1 AGAAAVLHPPRHARH
16 AEAVVE
22 LPARLP
28 ALADLEQ
35 GGAEFEPVAQADPG
49 LGQATRADVLAEG
62 AGGLEHRQRSQL
74 VAPGGVVLERVVVDR
89 LVRPA
94 VHPPVALFVAFDS
107 RGADPD
113 RTVERTLVDR
123 AHAPRPRVRAG
134 DAGQQRVHA
143 HGCRRH
149 VSALSWYSASSA
161 CFGVSSSGSSAAS
174 ASCTAEEGANRP
186 IWRGDSSACG
196 RMASAWLPS
205 PRASSSASR
214 ARASATTAFGRPASA
229 ATCRPKLRVAG
240 PSLPACMTTN
250 DSPCPTASS

>member
-1 AGAAAVLHPPRHARH
+1 
-16 AEAVVE
+16 AEAGVE

-35 GGAEFEPVAQADPG
+35 GGAEFEPVAQADPR

-74 VAPGGVVLERVVVDR
+74 AAPGGVVLERVVVDR
-89 LVRPA
+89 VVRPA

-107 RGADPD
+107 QGADPD
-113 RTVERTLVDR
+113 RAVERTLVDR
-123 AHAPRPRVRAG
+123 AYAPGACVRAG
-134 DAGQQRVHA
+134 DAGQQRVHV
-143 HGCRRH
+143 HQRCRRH
-149 VSALSWYSASSA
+149 VSALSRYSASSA

-186 IWRGDSSACG
+186 IWRGASSACG
-196 RMASAWLPS
+196 RMPPAWLSS

-214 ARASATTAFGRPASA
+214 ARASATTAFGSPASA
-229 ATCRPKLRVAG
+229 ATCRPKLRFAG
-240 PSLPACMTTN
+240 PSLTACMNTN
-250 DSPCPTASS
+250 ESPD